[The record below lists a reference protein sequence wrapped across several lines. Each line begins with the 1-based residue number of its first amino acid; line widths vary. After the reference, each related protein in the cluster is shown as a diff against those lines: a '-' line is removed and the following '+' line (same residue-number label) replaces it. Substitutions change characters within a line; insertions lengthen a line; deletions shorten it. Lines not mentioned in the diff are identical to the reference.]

1 MSRDDE
7 AEAIIA
13 GVGGAENIADL
24 HHCSTR
30 LRFTLHDDAKADLD
44 ALKAVPVVMG
54 ALHSGSQT
62 QVVVGSKVADVHR
75 AVERARGGAGGG
87 TTAPAAPPRQAL
99 TWRRAGATAMD
110 FVISVFTPIVPAIA
124 GAGILK
130 SLLVALAAVG
140 WLPATSETY
149 LVLSTIP
156 DAVFAFLPVLVAYTA
171 AKKLGVN
178 VPLAIGVV
186 AFMLFVNFTT
196 LVAQDGGVS
205 LLGLD
210 VPAIAYSAQVFPAI
224 LAVLLLW
231 PVEKVV
237 TRFSPGP
244 IRVFFVP
251 FVCYLVVGPIT
262 MLVLGPLGFR
272 AGSLL
277 TGAMVG
283 LYDTLGWVAVA
294 LLAALL
300 PFIISVGMHKAFVPP
315 TIATMSATGRESFYL
330 VASLAHNFGEAGAC
344 FAIAIRT
351 RDRRL
356 RATAISA
363 GISAL
368 FGITEPALY
377 GITLQNRRALVAV
390 IAGALAGGAYLGLWL
405 VSTFAVVGP
414 GLASFTMFVDAAN
427 PWNIFH
433 AAIGGAVS
441 VAVSFVVSIVIWRDS
456 ASGTLQRT
464 GDVADETIG
473 ERLGREADGSVGT
486 DAIAGGAA
494 GADDTRRRLQIVSP
508 VDGELVPL
516 SEVDDAVFSSG
527 VLGDGVAVRPSSG
540 TVVAPL
546 AGVVTTLLDSR
557 HAVGITADDGVELLV
572 HVGLDTVK
580 LEGRGF
586 TAHVAQGDRVEVGQP
601 LLDVDLAALEAAG
614 YDTTTPVV
622 VTNSD
627 RHDVVV
633 DAAGPVSAGRPI
645 ITTTEKELTDGIA

>member
-7 AEAIIA
+7 AEAIIR

-75 AVERARGGAGGG
+75 AVERARGGTGAG
-87 TTAPAAPPRQAL
+87 TATPAAPPRQPL

-196 LVAQDGGVS
+196 LVGQDGGVS
-205 LLGLD
+205 LFGLD

-251 FVCYLVVGPIT
+251 FVCYLVVAPIT

-427 PWNIFH
+427 PWNILH

-464 GDVADETIG
+464 GEAADETVG
-473 ERLGREADGSVGT
+473 ERLGREADDSVGSAAT
-486 DAIAGGAA
+486 AGGAPSA
-494 GADDTRRRLQIVSP
+494 SDTRRRLQIVSP
-508 VDGELVPL
+508 VDGEVVPL
-516 SEVDDAVFSSG
+516 ADVDDAVFASG
-527 VLGDGVAVRPSSG
+527 VLGEGVAVRPSG
-540 TVVAPL
+540 GAVVAPL

-557 HAVGITADDGVELLV
+557 HAVGITADDGVEVLV

-586 TAHVAQGDRVEVGQP
+586 TAHVAQGDRVEVGQA
-601 LLDVDLAALEAAG
+601 LLDVDLDALAAAG

-622 VTNSD
+622 VTNAD

-633 DAAGPVSAGRPI
+633 DAAGQVSAGRPI